1 CCGRRACSPA
11 KPPPRR
17 CDVYGAPPLAR
28 LALLVPLLVAGVVL
42 PLLLPQYFLYLGNFL
57 MMFAVLALGLDLLLG
72 WAGQF
77 AFAHIAF
84 FGIGTYTTALLQIR
98 LGVPFV
104 VGMPLAALLAG
115 AIGLL
120 IGFPTTRLRTV
131 YLALATFAF
140 AEATQWVFNAWDKV
154 TGGPDGLRIAA
165 PSIFGYTTGTDP
177 TAFPVMAAILA
188 LMIAATMYLTTSR
201 FGRAMCAIR
210 DSEHVAAA
218 SGIDVRAT
226 KAWAFAISAV
236 YAGVAGGMYTLFQ
249 SFVNPDVFGFHQ
261 IVLLLSMIVVGGLGS
276 IPGALIGVALLGLL
290 PEVMRTT
297 MRGLLIWQE
306 FAYGLILI
314 LVVMFMPRG
323 IWGLMSR
330 RG

>member
-1 CCGRRACSPA
+1 M
-11 KPPPRR
+11 
-17 CDVYGAPPLAR
+17 YGAPPLTRLAP
-28 LALLVPLLVAGVVL
+28 LALLLIAGFVL

-84 FGIGTYTTALLQIR
+84 FGIGTYATALLNVRFGI
-98 LGVPFV
+98 PFV
-104 VGMPLAALLAG
+104 FGMPLAAMLAG
-115 AIGLL
+115 LIGLA
-120 IGFPTTRLRTV
+120 IGFPATRLRTV

-140 AEATQWVFNAWDKV
+140 AEAAQWVFNSWDKV

-165 PSIFGYTTGTDP
+165 PNILGYRVGTDP
-177 TAFPVMAAILA
+177 TAFPVMAVILA
-188 LMIAATMYLTTSR
+188 LVIAATMYLTTSK

-210 DSEHVAAA
+210 ESEHVASA
-218 SGIDVRAT
+218 SGIDVRST

-236 YAGVAGGMYTLFQ
+236 YAGIAGGMYTLFQ

-306 FAYGLILI
+306 LVYGLILI
-314 LVVMFMPRG
+314 GAVMFMPRG
-323 IWGLMSR
+323 IWGFIAGR
-330 RG
+330 RGSR